1 MNKNKIKQRAC
12 DSEHRGWDLSEI
24 SMISFV
30 NSRKV
35 WIKKQ
40 QHTRLQIYA
49 EYRSIAKNKNKKRN
63 KKIQQTIIV

>member
-1 MNKNKIKQRAC
+1 
-12 DSEHRGWDLSEI
+12 
-24 SMISFV
+24 MISFCKFPQSV
-30 NSRKV
+30 DK
-35 WIKKQ
+35 KKQ